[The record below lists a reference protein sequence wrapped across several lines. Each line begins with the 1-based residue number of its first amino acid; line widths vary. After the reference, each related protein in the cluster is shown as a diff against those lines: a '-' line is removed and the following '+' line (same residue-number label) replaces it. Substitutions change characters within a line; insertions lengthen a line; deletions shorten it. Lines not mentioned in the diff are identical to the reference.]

1 MDQEYEQT
9 RKDVAAFLHAADAR
23 EIVYTSGASSALN
36 LVAYGYGRK
45 FLQRGDIIL
54 TSVAE
59 HASCVLPWMRVAQ
72 ECGAVVQYMPLDA
85 QGRITLEA
93 VASMMN
99 ERVRVVALAHISN
112 VLGYLA
118 PMREICE
125 LAHRYG
131 CRGCRGRCAEC
142 AAYPAGCCA
151 MDCDF
156 LAFSAHKMCGPT
168 ESEYSMAS
176 WSC

>member
-1 MDQEYEQT
+1 MLDNANIRKDFPMLQKTMQSHPLVYLDSGATTLKPRQVIDAVVNYYENYGANAHRGDYDLSYFVDQEYEQT

-72 ECGAVVQYMPLDA
+72 ECGAVVQYVPLERRDA
-85 QGRITLEA
+85 SPWRQL
-93 VASMMN
+93 
-99 ERVRVVALAHISN
+99 L
-112 VLGYLA
+112 
-118 PMREICE
+118 P
-125 LAHRYG
+125 
-131 CRGCRGRCAEC
+131 
-142 AAYPAGCCA
+142 
-151 MDCDF
+151 
-156 LAFSAHKMCGPT
+156 
-168 ESEYSMAS
+168 
-176 WSC
+176 